1 MTIFGGFWAPFGKP
15 LELIFGTLG
24 VILEIQKKSRKKDPK
39 KSGTQHPP
47 GPARRN
53 ARIPWGGFGG
63 VKNLQKGEEQQ
74 EAEQKEELKSEH
86 CQVIPHAPATL
97 PQAPGGGRIDHPQGG
112 STARPSF
119 GAVPQRAVDIIWGCA
134 VLCVLC
140 CVCCAVSAAL
150 YVCIRGACG
159 ACVCAFA
166 G

>member
-1 MTIFGGFWAPFGKP
+1 MTILDGFWLPLGSPLGVVFG
-15 LELIFGTLG
+15 ILG
-24 VILEIQKKSRKKDPK
+24 VIFRVQKKSRKKDRK
-39 KSGTQHPP
+39 KEQILT
-47 GPARRN
+47 GPAEC
-53 ARIPWGGFGG
+53 AGPLGRIWRGQ
-63 VKNLQKGEEQQ
+63 NLQEGEEQQ

-86 CQVIPHAPATL
+86 CQVIPHARAPAS
-97 PQAPGGGRIDHPQGG
+97 GGGRIDHPQGG

-150 YVCIRGACG
+150 YVCIGGECG

>member
-1 MTIFGGFWAPFGKP
+1 MATQARGPGQSKAGKAGKAGETGPGQNKQRLSKPGKP
-15 LELIFGTLG
+15 A
-24 VILEIQKKSRKKDPK
+24 KRKQSD
-39 KSGTQHPP
+39 H
-47 GPARRN
+47 
-53 ARIPWGGFGG
+53 
-63 VKNLQKGEEQQ
+63 V
-74 EAEQKEELKSEH
+74 
-86 CQVIPHAPATL
+86 
-97 PQAPGGGRIDHPQGG
+97 IDHPQGG